1 MKWVDWSAHQRS
13 GGLAEM
19 CVALN
24 TQLLAVAAGE
34 RGGQTGRKGRKVQV
48 AL

>member
-13 GGLAEM
+13 GGL

-34 RGGQTGRKGRKVQV
+34 RGGQTGGKGRKVQE